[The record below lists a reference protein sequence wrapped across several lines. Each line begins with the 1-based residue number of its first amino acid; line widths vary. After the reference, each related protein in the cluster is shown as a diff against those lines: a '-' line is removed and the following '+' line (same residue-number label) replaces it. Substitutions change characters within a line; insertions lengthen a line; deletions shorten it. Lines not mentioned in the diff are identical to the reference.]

1 MKISSNTPD
10 LPNKLMPFV
19 WRYLKY
25 KRWYL
30 VGFLFV
36 ALIWAINMSVSLYL
50 LKVIIDNVV
59 QYANDETKLFPALF
73 YPILFYILMTIILNF
88 TFRLYDYINLKL
100 YPYLKGSVDK
110 DMFAYV
116 LGHSYSFFQNTFAG
130 NLTRKIWDMAENIE
144 PLISIPNEWFYPR
157 FFAAIIASFTLFEAV
172 HPLFG
177 IILFVW
183 TIVYVYISYIA
194 AKGAEK
200 YARGF
205 SENIAKMIGTASDSI
220 SNIVS
225 VKLFDNKPH
234 EIKHLNKDVERLV
247 NSDRDLQWY
256 NLKVNLLQDIGYTTL
271 ITAMLIALVYGLKQH
286 WVSAGD
292 FALVLSLSI
301 SLMWSVQEV
310 GKQMQR
316 FSKVVGT
323 CNQALS
329 VIRIPHEITDAPN
342 AKILEVSRGEISF
355 DNVSFQYENNKPLFN
370 KLNITINPGQKV
382 GLVGFSGGGKSTF
395 IKLILR
401 LIDIQQGSILIDG
414 QNIKK
419 VTTHSLRKQIG
430 TIPQE
435 PELFHRSIMENIRFA
450 RPDAS
455 DDEIIA
461 AAKHAKC
468 HDFICELPD
477 KYNSLVGERGIKLSG
492 GQKQRIAI
500 ARAFLKNAP
509 VLLLD
514 EATSSLDSITE
525 NDIHDALHHIMASK
539 TTIVI
544 AHRLSTLKDMNRILV
559 LVNGNIVEDGS
570 LESLLKNKNGHFYK
584 LWQMQAEGFIPS
596 IRERSFNCV
605 IPAKACHSREGGN
618 PF

>member
-1 MKISSNTPD
+1 MNNKQIA
-10 LPNKLMPFV
+10 LPNTLLSFV
-19 WRYLKY
+19 WYYLRYK
-25 KRWYL
+25 KWYL
-30 VGFLFV
+30 VGFIFV
-36 ALIWAINMSVSLYL
+36 ALIWAINMSISPYL
-50 LKVIIDNVV
+50 LKVIIDTVV
-59 QYANDETKLFPALF
+59 AYGNDQTKLFPALVI
-73 YPILFYILMTIILNF
+73 PIFFYIFMTIILNF

-116 LGHSYSFFQNTFAG
+116 LDHSYLFFQNNFAG

-144 PLISIPNEWFYPR
+144 PLISIPNEWFYSR
-157 FFAAIIASFTLFEAV
+157 FFAAIIASVTLSIVV

-183 TIVYVYISYIA
+183 TAIYVYISYIA

-200 YARGF
+200 YARSF
-205 SENIAKMIGTASDSI
+205 SENISKMTGTASDSI

-225 VKLFDNKPH
+225 VKLFDNKAQ
-234 EIKHLNKDVERLV
+234 EISHLDKDVNRLV

-256 NLKVNLLQDIGYTTL
+256 NLKVNLFQDIGYTTL
-271 ITAMLIALVYGLKQH
+271 ITAMLIGLVYGLKQS
-286 WVSAGD
+286 WVTPGD

-316 FSKVVGT
+316 FSKVVGA

-329 VIRIPHEITDAPN
+329 IIRIPHEIIDTPN
-342 AKILEVSRGEISF
+342 ATPLKIKQGAIKY
-355 DNVSFQYENNKPLFN
+355 DNVTFQYENNKPLFN
-370 KLNITINPGQKV
+370 HLNVSILPGEKV

-401 LIDIQQGSILIDG
+401 LLDIQKGSILIDN
-414 QNIKK
+414 QDIKK
-419 VTTHSLRKQIG
+419 VTLSSLRKQIA

-435 PELFHRSIMENIRFA
+435 PELFHRTIMENIRFA
-450 RPDAS
+450 KPDAS
-455 DDEIIA
+455 DEEVIT

-468 HDFICELPD
+468 HDFICELPNQ
-477 KYNSLVGERGIKLSG
+477 YQSLVGERGIKLSG

-509 VLLLD
+509 ILLLD

-525 NDIHDALHHIMASK
+525 SYIHDALHEVMLNK

-544 AHRLSTLKDMNRILV
+544 AHRLSTLKDMDRILV
-559 LVNGNIVEDGS
+559 FVDGKIVADGP
-570 LESLLKNKNGHFYK
+570 LESLLQNQDSHFYK

-596 IRERSFNCV
+596 TGEIE
-605 IPAKACHSREGGN
+605 K
-618 PF
+618 

>member
-1 MKISSNTPD
+1 MKSEKTD
-10 LPNKLMPFV
+10 LPKSLLPFI
-19 WRYLKY
+19 WQYLKH
-25 KRWYL
+25 KKWYL
-30 VGFLFV
+30 AGFVLV
-36 ALIWAINMSVSLYL
+36 ALVWAINMSISPYL
-50 LKVIIDNVV
+50 LKIIIDTVV
-59 QYANDETKLFPALF
+59 QYANDQAKLLAAITT
-73 YPILFYILMTIILNF
+73 PIILYVLMTVILNLN
-88 TFRLYDYINLKL
+88 FRLYDYINLKL

-110 DMFAYV
+110 DMFSYV
-116 LGHSYSFFQNTFAG
+116 LDHSYSFFQNTFAG

-157 FFAAIIASFTLFEAV
+157 LFAAIIASFTLFAVV

-177 IILFVW
+177 IILFTW
-183 TIVYVYISYIA
+183 TAVYVYISYIA

-205 SENIAKMIGTASDSI
+205 SENIAKMTGTASDSI

-225 VKLFDNKPH
+225 VKLFDNKFH
-234 EIKHLNKDVERLV
+234 EISHLGKDVDQLV
-247 NSDRDLQWY
+247 KSDRDLQWY
-256 NLKVNLLQDIGYTTL
+256 NLKVNLFQDIGYTTL
-271 ITAMLIALVYGLKQH
+271 IAAMLITLVYGIKQH

-301 SLMWSVQEV
+301 ALMWSVQEV

-316 FSKVVGT
+316 FSKVVGA

-329 VIRIPHEITDAPN
+329 IIRIPHEITDSSDAN
-342 AKILEVSRGEISF
+342 DLIINKGEIKF
-355 DNVSFQYENNKPLFN
+355 QDVSFQYENNKPLF
-370 KLNITINPGQKV
+370 KGLNVTLKSGEKV

-401 LIDIQQGSILIDG
+401 LIDIQEGTILIDG
-414 QNIKK
+414 QDIKK
-419 VTTHSLRKQIG
+419 VTISSLRKQIG

-435 PELFHRSIMENIRFA
+435 PELFHRTIIENIRFA
-450 RPDAS
+450 KPEAS
-455 DDEIIA
+455 KEAVIA

-468 HDFICELPD
+468 HDFISELPEQ
-477 KYNSLVGERGIKLSG
+477 YQSLVGERGIKLSG

-509 VLLLD
+509 ILLLD

-525 NDIHDALHHIMASK
+525 SYIHEALHEVMINK

-544 AHRLSTLKDMNRILV
+544 AHRLSTLKDMDRILV
-559 LVNGNIVEDGS
+559 FISGKIVEDGS
-570 LESLLKNKNGHFYK
+570 LESLLQNKNGHFYK

-596 IRERSFNCV
+596 ISE
-605 IPAKACHSREGGN
+605 
-618 PF
+618 